1 MIIARSKTISAKI
14 LIVDDEEMILEL
26 MAETIT
32 DTGYECFVAN
42 NVDAA
47 VEVVKTTPGIVL
59 IVTDLKMPGKT
70 GADLI
75 KIVETECE
83 QEIKFIVMSGHGS
96 PRIEENGVDIA
107 SYPFLRKPLG
117 IESLIEKISSVL
129 EAKE

>member
-1 MIIARSKTISAKI
+1 MSIKI
-14 LIVDDEEMILEL
+14 LVVDDEEMILEL

-47 VEVVKTTPGIVL
+47 VEIVKTTPGIVL
-59 IVTDLKMPGKT
+59 IVTDLEMPGKT

-75 KIVETECE
+75 KIIEADCE
-83 QEIKFIVMSGHGS
+83 QQIKFIVMSGHGS
-96 PRIEENGVDIA
+96 PRVEENGIDIA

>member
-83 QEIKFIVMSGHGS
+83 QEIKFMIQV
-96 PRIEENGVDIA
+96 INVA
-107 SYPFLRKPLG
+107 F
-117 IESLIEKISSVL
+117 
-129 EAKE
+129 

>member
-75 KIVETECE
+75 KIVEAECE

-129 EAKE
+129 EAK

>member
-1 MIIARSKTISAKI
+1 MSIKI
-14 LIVDDEEMILEL
+14 LVVDDEEMILEL

-47 VEVVKTTPGIVL
+47 IKIVKTTPGIVL
-59 IVTDLKMPGKT
+59 IVTDLEMPGKT

-75 KIVETECE
+75 KIVEAECE

>member
-1 MIIARSKTISAKI
+1 
-14 LIVDDEEMILEL
+14 MILEL

-75 KIVETECE
+75 KIVEAECE